1 MASELKVDNI
11 SEKTTASG
19 VTIDGVLLKDSKIGG
34 TITIPSSTGTMAL
47 TSDISAGGLE
57 EADSWYLTASS
68 TSSADPI
75 SANWSRVSQG
85 EMDKLGTGMSVSSG
99 IWTFPSTGFYYIQF
113 NATFY
118 SANAGSGGRGT
129 ITFETTNDNFSSE
142 TPVQQLRVFKDT
154 NGQNITVS
162 ASTAIIMDVQNTS
175 THKIKFKQDTV
186 GGATLIGAAGTGE
199 SLTNVVFLKLGDT

>member
-1 MASELKVDNI
+1 MSQINVNTIGARTGTTI
-11 SEKTTASG
+11 SLASG
-19 VTIDGVLLKDSKIGG
+19 HTLAGV
-34 TITIPSSTGTMAL
+34 
-47 TSDISAGGLE
+47 GGLT

-75 SANWSRVSQG
+75 SANWARVSQG

-113 NATFY
+113 NAVFY
-118 SANAGSGGRGT
+118 SANGGSGGRGT

-154 NGQNITVS
+154 NGQNITGS
-162 ASTAIIMDVQNTS
+162 ASTAIIMDVENTS
-175 THKIKFKQDTV
+175 THKIKFKQTTV
-186 GGATLIGAAGTGE
+186 GTASLIGAASGTGD

>member
-1 MASELKVDNI
+1 MSQINVNTIGARTGTTI
-11 SEKTTASG
+11 SLASG
-19 VTIDGVLLKDSKIGG
+19 HTLAGV
-34 TITIPSSTGTMAL
+34 
-47 TSDISAGGLE
+47 GGLT

-75 SANWSRVSQG
+75 SANWARVSQG

-113 NATFY
+113 NAVFY
-118 SANAGSGGRGT
+118 SANGGSGGRGT

-154 NGQNITVS
+154 NGQNITGS
-162 ASTAIIMDVQNTS
+162 ASTAIIMDVENTS
-175 THKIKFKQDTV
+175 THKIKFKQTTV
-186 GGATLIGAAGTGE
+186 GTASLIGAASGTGD
-199 SLTNVVFLKLGDT
+199 SLTNFSQQLTNPFAGAQNFQRQRAIDLHNTIC